1 MGGTRKIVF
10 VCLHGSG
17 KSLIAAEHFRRLAV
31 QLGQDVHATSA
42 AADPDAQVPPKV
54 MQGLL
59 ADGIDIRG
67 YRPRR
72 VTPEELAG
80 ASCVV
85 SFGYD
90 LGDLVPPGLTVERWD
105 DVPEVRQDFRL
116 ARDAI
121 LVRLLALLAKS
132 EGPSSTTPRP

>member
-1 MGGTRKIVF
+1 MGTTHKIVF

-31 QLGQDVHATSA
+31 QQGQDVHATSA
-42 AADPDAQVPPKV
+42 APDLDPEVPPKV
-54 MQGLL
+54 VQGLL
-59 ADGIDIRG
+59 ADGIDVRG

-72 VTPEELAG
+72 VTREELAT
-80 ASCVV
+80 ASHVV
-85 SFGYD
+85 SFGCD
-90 LGDLVPPGLTVERWD
+90 LSDLVPPGLTVERWD

-116 ARDAI
+116 TRDAI
-121 LVRLLALLAKS
+121 LARLPALLAKC